1 MKTPVL
7 LLVNPVAGHSTYR
20 SALGEITLSLYR
32 GGYQPTVCFT
42 EYPGQAR
49 ELARE
54 LGGDYPLLVC
64 LGGDGTL
71 SDVMAGLMDLPRRP
85 RLGYIPAGT
94 ANDVATTLR
103 LSRNPARAVQ
113 TILHGRPVPY
123 DVGRFG
129 QEEYFSY
136 IAAFGAFTEVSYETP
151 QDVKHALGHLA
162 YLLQGMAQ
170 LPRLSHHLTR
180 VEYDEGVLELDLCFG
195 GVTNS
200 TSVAGLVRLSESAVK
215 LGDGKFEVILVRNP
229 ADISD
234 MTNIVSSILSKSYDN
249 AHVTV
254 LQSQKVRFTF
264 QESVAWTRDGE
275 AGGLHQDLT
284 LTNIHAPLEI
294 LAD

>member
-1 MKTPVL
+1 M
-7 LLVNPVAGHSTYR
+7 
-20 SALGEITLSLYR
+20 
-32 GGYQPTVCFT
+32 
-42 EYPGQAR
+42 
-49 ELARE
+49 
-54 LGGDYPLLVC
+54 
-64 LGGDGTL
+64 
-71 SDVMAGLMDLPRRP
+71 
-85 RLGYIPAGT
+85 
-94 ANDVATTLR
+94 
-103 LSRNPARAVQ
+103 Q

-170 LPRLSHHLTR
+170 LPRLSHHMTR
-180 VEYDEGVLELDLCFG
+180 VEHDGGVLELDLCFG

-284 LTNIHAPLEI
+284 LTQHPRTPGNPGGLIPPQNLVHSRPARAQRMRIHFCCAKAP
-294 LAD
+294 